1 MTTRIALGFIM
12 MLCLAVVGCGLNK
25 DAEVDAFMNDLETT
39 TKEMAAKIDA
49 NPSSAGV
56 DEAQKVLD
64 TRKDGLKKTF
74 NELKNASGYVSQD
87 AQKKLTDGMT
97 RTQNILTEMATK
109 HTASMVKEPAFGTKL
124 QKLMLDY
131 STILQ

>member
-1 MTTRIALGFIM
+1 MTTKIALGFIM
-12 MLCLAVVGCGLNK
+12 MLCLAMAGCGLNK

-49 NPSSAGV
+49 NPTSAGV

-64 TRKDGLKKTF
+64 GKKDSLKKTF
-74 NELKNASGYVSQD
+74 NELKNATGYVSQE

-97 RTQNILTEMATK
+97 RTQKVLSEMATK

-131 STILQ
+131 SAILQ